1 MLVTRA
7 TRHDVDDV
15 VALLEAEGFSDVNV
29 RKGVAFIAR
38 DGVVVGCVR
47 LVEVAPNTLVMDDVV
62 VRSDRRNEGI
72 GGRLLQT
79 AMNSRGGTIYVT
91 SNRRARSLYER
102 AGFTEIPFEELPDA
116 VVEHYR
122 SIGDSPGPDAD
133 DQVYLKAR

>member
-15 VALLEAEGFSDVNV
+15 KALLYSEGFSDVNL

-38 DGVVVGCVR
+38 DGPVVGCVR
-47 LVEVAPNTLVMDDVV
+47 LVEVAPGVLVMDDVV
-62 VRSDRRNEGI
+62 VRADRRNEGI
-72 GGRLLQT
+72 GARLIQT

-91 SNRRARSLYER
+91 SNRRARTLYER
-102 AGFTEIPFEELPDA
+102 AGFSEIAFEELPEA

-122 SIGDSPGPDAD
+122 GIGDSPGPQAE

>member
-15 VALLEAEGFSDVNV
+15 KALLDAEGFSDVNL
-29 RKGVAFIAR
+29 RSGVAFIAR
-38 DGVVVGCVR
+38 DGLVVGCVR
-47 LVEVAPNTLVMDDVV
+47 IVEVAPGVLVMDDVV

-72 GGRLLQT
+72 GTRLIQT

-91 SNRRARSLYER
+91 SNERARSLYER
-102 AGFTEIPFEELPDA
+102 AGFSEIAFEDLPDA

-122 SIGDSPGPDAD
+122 SIGDSPGPDAEGH
-133 DQVYLKAR
+133 VYLKAR